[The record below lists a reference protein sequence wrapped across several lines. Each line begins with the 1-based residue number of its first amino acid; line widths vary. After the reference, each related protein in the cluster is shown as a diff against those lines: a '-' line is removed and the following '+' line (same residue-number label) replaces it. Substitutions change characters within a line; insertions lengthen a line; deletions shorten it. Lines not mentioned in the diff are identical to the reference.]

1 MHHLKPLLI
10 LLILFTTTTS
20 HAQKENAQKI
30 QGCWVFKKMVAP
42 ASANIPQESM
52 PPADSIT
59 VCFEA
64 NGKYTSTMANN
75 TAPIT
80 GQYQI
85 SADGK
90 TITQQRDVQ
99 EENTFD
105 EDAAIEFTNE
115 NSVILKL
122 EYAHLYFERKL

>member
-20 HAQKENAQKI
+20 LAQKENAQKI
-30 QGCWVFKKMVAP
+30 QGCWVFKKMVTP
-42 ASANIPQESM
+42 ATVNIPKESM

-75 TAPIT
+75 PEPIT
-80 GQYQI
+80 GQYQV
-85 SADGK
+85 SEDGK

-99 EENTFD
+99 EEYSVD
-105 EDAAIEFTNE
+105 EDAAIEFPTE
-115 NSVILKL
+115 NTIILKL
-122 EYAHLYFERKL
+122 EHTHLYFERKL

>member
-1 MHHLKPLLI
+1 
-10 LLILFTTTTS
+10 
-20 HAQKENAQKI
+20 
-30 QGCWVFKKMVAP
+30 
-42 ASANIPQESM
+42 
-52 PPADSIT
+52 
-59 VCFEA
+59 
-64 NGKYTSTMANN
+64 MANN

>member
-1 MHHLKPLLI
+1 MTHLKPLLI
-10 LLILFTTTTS
+10 LFILFTTTTS
-20 HAQKENAQKI
+20 LAQKENAQKI

-64 NGKYTSTMANN
+64 NGKYTSAIVNN
-75 TAPIT
+75 PILLT
-80 GQYQI
+80 GQYQV

-90 TITQQRDVQ
+90 TLTQQRDIQ
-99 EENTFD
+99 EEYTVD
-105 EDAAIEFTNE
+105 EDATIEFTSE
-115 NSVILKL
+115 NAVILKL
-122 EYAHLYFERKL
+122 EQAHLYFERKL

>member
-1 MHHLKPLLI
+1 MNPIKSLLI
-10 LLILFTTTTS
+10 LLMVFTTTTTL
-20 HAQKENAQKI
+20 AQKENAQKI

-42 ASANIPQESM
+42 ASANIPQDSM

-85 SADGK
+85 SEDGK

-99 EENTFD
+99 EEYSVD
-105 EDAAIEFTNE
+105 EDATIEFTTDNK
-115 NSVILKL
+115 VILKM
-122 EYAHLYFERKL
+122 EFAHLYFERKL

>member
-1 MHHLKPLLI
+1 MTHLKS
-10 LLILFTTTTS
+10 LLILFILLITTTS
-20 HAQKENAQKI
+20 LAQKENAQKI

-64 NGKYTSTMANN
+64 NGKYTSTMTNN

-105 EDAAIEFTNE
+105 EDASIEFPNE
-115 NSVILKL
+115 NSIILKL